1 MLSLVNLPIDLE
13 CVPGLSQFGHDGRS
27 IRLCNEN
34 SMHIEG
40 QHFLS
45 FLGFLI
51 STECPNKFGLITFK
65 GFNYKNQHLL
75 GHPVVLV
82 GLLLL
87 AFGKFPVQFN
97 VVTL

>member
-51 STECPNKFGLITFK
+51 STECPNKSIQRFK
-65 GFNYKNQHLL
+65 YKNQHLL